1 MANPTIQ
8 QIQLGNTTYD
18 IRPAS
23 AYQDTD
29 TKVKSNNLTSGERP
43 LLLSSATTPTTAAGE
58 VYQNANLKYNAGTG
72 VFSVPE
78 VTGAYI
84 NSHPENGPCLI
95 PFIYNDIAFLE
106 RQGGSVSMYK
116 VASTADM
123 TLLTLPNQTA
133 YKPSNYANMFDAS
146 PSYVNFSGFTKDD
159 TDTSYII
166 DISLPRVFS
175 YSNVVY
181 IDFGSSSWRA
191 QNITILVSHTNM
203 TNYVQKASITG
214 LAVGNYKAS
223 MSHSFTASGATT
235 VTQGFNKIRFV
246 LTKFANT
253 SPRIAQIGI
262 INYSSNGTR
271 YTTMSRGI
279 DDAVWRNITPDAT
292 KTYSLGSSSKL
303 WNGVYG
309 NTLYAGASIMPTTN
323 SAVTMGSSSVLFKDA
338 YSYQAHINT
347 AVTTQVQ
354 VGTGNIIA
362 TTTANRATTKYWATD
377 GTIQSVPTVPTPK
390 ALTIQFNGVKK
401 VDYTDAAAATVN
413 IPTLDTVTAT
423 VATAASSA
431 TAAVKVSTTV
441 STAGAKTATFAFTL
455 PQAPSGTPGA
465 AGRGVSSVST
475 VATSTAAGG
484 ANTYQLVYTDGTK
497 SGNLTV
503 YNGKNGNNNAALIGS
518 VSALGTD
525 LNNYKGETAVGFWY
539 IGGSATVSNRP
550 SGVDA
555 FYMEV
560 NRAASGWY
568 YQLLIPSN
576 AQTNTIWM
584 REWNSSSWTSWVE
597 KGKTGATGVGVG
609 TVTATVTTAASS
621 ASPTVTVS
629 QVTSSNNKNCTFAFT
644 LPKGANGAN
653 GSGVGTVTA
662 TVASVASNVAPTVTV
677 TTAAS
682 GTDKNVTMAFKLPK
696 GDTGAT
702 GVVSVVTAG
711 SGNAV
716 TSGSYDSST
725 KTITFTKGSSFL
737 ASNGTAVCA
746 SKLGTATV
754 GSTLQPIFLN
764 GGTPTTCSGF
774 MRNGNGLNILGGHVA
789 IIDTNNEPLLLM
801 SNTTANTTAHINYN
815 QPDGYKAYAAYILH
829 AGSSTSYADLT
840 AGNITAMTKMSAP
853 AFYETSDA
861 RKKDIIGEID
871 LDKCISLMDYC
882 NQVVYKLKG
891 DDKEQIG
898 MIAQEVEQ
906 WFPEIVTTDEDG
918 YKSLDYSRLTVIC
931 LKLIKDLY
939 DKFSSLNSY
948 INECE

>member
-43 LLLSSATTPTTAAGE
+43 LLLSSALTPTTAAGE
-58 VYQNANLKYNAGTG
+58 VYQNANLKYNAATG
-72 VFSVPE
+72 VLTAPE

-106 RQGGSVSMYK
+106 AQGGSVSMYK

-123 TLLTLPNQTA
+123 TALTLPNQTA
-133 YKPSNYANMFDAS
+133 YKPSSYTNVFDAS
-146 PSYVNFSGFTKDD
+146 PSYMNMRGFTKDD
-159 TDTSYII
+159 TATSFII
-166 DISLPRVFS
+166 DITLPRVFS

-191 QNITILVSHTNM
+191 QNIKILVSHTNM

-214 LAVGNYKAS
+214 LAIGNYKAS
-223 MSHSFTASGATT
+223 IAHSFTASGATT

-246 LTKFANT
+246 LTKFANA

-262 INYSSNGTR
+262 VNYGSEGTR

-279 DDAVWRNITPDAT
+279 DDPVWRSITPSTNKA
-292 KTYSLGSSSKL
+292 YSLGSSSKL

-309 NTLYAGASIMPTTN
+309 NTLYAAASIMPTAN
-323 SAVTMGSSSVLFKDA
+323 SAVTMGSSSVLFKDV
-338 YSYQAHINT
+338 YSYQAHVNT
-347 AVTTQVQ
+347 AVSTQIQ
-354 VGTGNIIA
+354 VGNGNIVA
-362 TTTANRATTKYWATD
+362 TTTANQAATKYWATN
-377 GTIQSVPTVPTPK
+377 GTIQSVPTVPTALRNPS

-401 VDYTDAAAATVN
+401 VDYTGATAATVN

-431 TAAVKVSTTV
+431 TASVKVSTTV

-455 PQAPSGTPGA
+455 PK
-465 AGRGVSSVST
+465 
-475 VATSTAAGG
+475 G
-484 ANTYQLVYTDGTK
+484 ANGANGT
-497 SGNLTV
+497 G
-503 YNGKNGNNNAALIGS
+503 I
-518 VSALGTD
+518 
-525 LNNYKGETAVGFWY
+525 
-539 IGGSATVSNRP
+539 
-550 SGVDA
+550 
-555 FYMEV
+555 
-560 NRAASGWY
+560 
-568 YQLLIPSN
+568 
-576 AQTNTIWM
+576 
-584 REWNSSSWTSWVE
+584 
-597 KGKTGATGVGVG
+597 G
-609 TVTATVTTAASS
+609 TVTATVASLASTAT
-621 ASPTVTVS
+621 PTVTVS
-629 QVTSSNNKNCTFAFT
+629 QATSGSNKNCTFAFS
-644 LPKGANGAN
+644 LPKGENGT
-653 GSGVGTVTA
+653 GVGTVTA

-677 TTAAS
+677 SQVTS
-682 GTDKNVTMAFKLPK
+682 GSNKNVTMAFKLPK
-696 GDTGAT
+696 GDTGATGAT

-716 TSGSYDSST
+716 TSGSYNSST
-725 KTITFTKGSSFL
+725 KTITLTKGSSFL

-764 GGTPTTCSGF
+764 SGTPTTCSGF

-801 SNTTANTTAHINYN
+801 SNTTASPIAHINYK
-815 QPDGYKAYAAYILH
+815 QPDGYKAYTAYVLN

-861 RKKDIIGEID
+861 RKKDILGNLD
-871 LDKCISLMDYC
+871 LDKCMGLLDYC

-898 MIAQEVEQ
+898 MIAQEVEK
-906 WFPEIVTTDEDG
+906 WFPEIVTEDEDG

-931 LKLIKDLY
+931 LRLIKDLY
-939 DKFSSLNSY
+939 DKVSDLNSY
-948 INECE
+948 VNECE

>member
-29 TKVKSNNLTSGERP
+29 TKVKSNSLTSGERP

-72 VFSVPE
+72 VITVPG

-84 NSHPENGPCLI
+84 NSHPENSPCLI

-106 RQGGSVSMYK
+106 NQGGSVSMYK

-123 TLLTLPNQTA
+123 TLLTLPNQTV
-133 YKPSNYANMFDAS
+133 YKPSDYVNMFDAS
-146 PSYVNFSGFTKDD
+146 PSYAHFSGFTKDD
-159 TDTSYII
+159 TATSYII
-166 DISLPRVFS
+166 DITLPRVFT

-181 IDFGSSSWRA
+181 IDFGQSSWRA
-191 QNITILVSHTNM
+191 QNIKILVSHTNM

-214 LAVGNYKAS
+214 LAIGNYKAS

-246 LTKFANT
+246 LTKFANA

-262 INYSSNGTR
+262 INYGSNGTR

-279 DDAVWRNITPDAT
+279 DDPVWRSITPSTNKA
-292 KTYSLGSSSKL
+292 YSLGSSSKL

-309 NTLYAGASIMPTTN
+309 NTLYAGASIMPTAN
-323 SAVTMGSSSVLFKDA
+323 SAVTLGSSSVLFKDA
-338 YSYQAHINT
+338 YFYQVHVNT

-354 VGTGNIIA
+354 IGTGNIKA
-362 TTTANRATTKYWATD
+362 ADAANQAATKYWATN
-377 GTIQSVPTVPTPK
+377 GTIQSVPTVPTALRNPS

-401 VDYTDAAAATVN
+401 VDYTGASTATVN

-423 VATAASSA
+423 VTTAASSA

-455 PQAPSGTPGA
+455 PKGA
-465 AGRGVSSVST
+465 
-475 VATSTAAGG
+475 
-484 ANTYQLVYTDGTK
+484 DGT
-497 SGNLTV
+497 
-503 YNGKNGNNNAALIGS
+503 NG
-518 VSALGTD
+518 T
-525 LNNYKGETAVGFWY
+525 
-539 IGGSATVSNRP
+539 
-550 SGVDA
+550 
-555 FYMEV
+555 
-560 NRAASGWY
+560 
-568 YQLLIPSN
+568 
-576 AQTNTIWM
+576 
-584 REWNSSSWTSWVE
+584 
-597 KGKTGATGVGVG
+597 GVG
-609 TVTATVTTAASS
+609 TVTATVATAASS

-629 QVTSSNNKNCTFAFT
+629 QVTSGTNKNCTFAFT
-644 LPKGANGAN
+644 LPKGQNGTN

-682 GTDKNVTMAFKLPK
+682 GTNKNVTMAFKLPK

-702 GVVSVVTAG
+702 GPSGVVSVVTAG
-711 SGNAV
+711 PGNAV
-716 TSGSYDSST
+716 TSGSYNSST
-725 KTITFTKGSSFL
+725 KTITLIKGSSFL
-737 ASNGTAVCA
+737 ESNGTAVCA
-746 SKLGTATV
+746 SKLVGTV
-754 GSTLQPIFLN
+754 EEIGLN
-764 GGTPTTCSGF
+764 GKASSSSTANDVYDPNLLNKNRIQLQHNSNSMTKWVHMPSGTMCGHI
-774 MRNGNGLNILGGHVA
+774 LNIGCAAGSMGAQFAWDLGDGTTFA
-789 IIDTNNEPLLLM
+789 SGKLFWRIFDPSKTIITD
-801 SNTTANTTAHINYN
+801 SSKNYN
-815 QPDGYKAYAAYILH
+815 WLQIA
-829 AGSSTSYADLT
+829 TTTDLNKYLPLT
-840 AGNITAMTKMSAP
+840 GGTCTGAITAP

-861 RKKDIIGEID
+861 RKKDIIGNLD

-898 MIAQEVEQ
+898 MIAQEVEK
-906 WFPEIVTTDEDG
+906 WFPEIVMTNEDG

-931 LKLIKDLY
+931 LRLIKDLY
-939 DKFSSLNSY
+939 DKVSSLNSY